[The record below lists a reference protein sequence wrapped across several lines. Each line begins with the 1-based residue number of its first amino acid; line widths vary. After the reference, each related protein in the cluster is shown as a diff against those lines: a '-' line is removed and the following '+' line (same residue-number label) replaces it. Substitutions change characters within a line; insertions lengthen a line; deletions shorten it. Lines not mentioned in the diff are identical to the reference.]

1 MITIDDK
8 TYTEDDLNASQVA
21 QVQRINSL
29 RLDLA
34 ELEMRAQE
42 INVLLSAYGS
52 SLKES
57 LSEQEDNEECQ
68 KQET

>member
-8 TYTEDDLNASQVA
+8 TYTEEDLHASQMT